1 MTWSKFDFMPQAVSR
16 KPQAVHKRSAWR
28 YVLACSLWLIA
39 CSCLTSCGI
48 YSFNGTNIDPAVRTI
63 SIATIQNNSPQGP
76 AFLTQRFTEDLKDYF
91 QRNTNLRLV
100 PRDGDLQFDGNII
113 AYDFAPASIQQVEG
127 VSQAGSNRLTIQVKI
142 RFTNSK
148 DDKQSFE
155 QVFQNFDDYPANRN
169 ISTINSDPTAVR
181 TTTDKIIT
189 DIFNKSVANW

>member
-1 MTWSKFDFMPQAVSR
+1 MAI
-16 KPQAVHKRSAWR
+16 
-28 YVLACSLWLIA
+28 SLIL
-39 CSCLTSCGI
+39 SGCGI

-63 SIATIQNNSPQGP
+63 SIQTIQNNAPNGP

-100 PRDGDLQFDGNII
+100 PRDGDLQFEGTII
-113 AYDFAPASIQQVEG
+113 AYDYAPAAIQKIG
-127 VSQAGSNRLTIQVKI
+127 NSDQAGSSRLTIQTKI

-155 QVFQNFDDYPANRN
+155 QTFQSFGDFP
-169 ISTINSDPTAVR
+169 STQDIATVNNDQNAVR
-181 TTTDKIIT
+181 KITSNIIT